1 MLEALVEKKLSA
13 AEIAELAHGRLR
25 QKMPQIAE
33 ALEGHRMTDHHRFLI
48 GQCLKHMQYI
58 DEMIGDLDKQI
69 QEKLRSYSKQ
79 VQLACTVPGNS
90 TGCGRE
96 HFSGDWNGYESRR
109 TLSGLSPSG
118 IVGGNMSW

>member
-1 MLEALVEKKLSA
+1 MLEDLVEKKLNA

-69 QEKLRSYSKQ
+69 QEKMGWYSKQ
-79 VQLACTVPGNS
+79 VQLAGTVAGKALR
-90 TGCGRE
+90 TGAR
-96 HFSGDWNGYESRR
+96 
-109 TLSGLSPSG
+109 
-118 IVGGNMSW
+118 IVGEVGWRGTVVRADGQRAVSMMGGDV